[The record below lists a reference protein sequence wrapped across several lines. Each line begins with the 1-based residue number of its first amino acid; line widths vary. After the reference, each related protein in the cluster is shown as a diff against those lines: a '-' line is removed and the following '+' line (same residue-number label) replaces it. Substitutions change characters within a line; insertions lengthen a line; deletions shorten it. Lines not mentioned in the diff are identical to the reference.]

1 MKRHPALKDFQILA
15 RDTLNGSYIIL
26 QIGNIKI
33 MCVYNPPSQPEEID
47 IWLEEIITKCN
58 ANTLDDIIILG
69 DFNARCREWG
79 DHSAN
84 AKGRLLKRWAESNGL
99 ERVDTGPDPT
109 YVTTTGTS
117 IVDHVF
123 TNFAGVT
130 GLTSSPVTN
139 VAGHRP
145 IIGQIPLSA
154 RQDLPQILY
163 ERIKQENLKDQDF
176 RDRLHS
182 RMTSSIIP
190 FRIRLRRFMEN
201 DAHLLLDSGTK
212 QLIIDEFDTLFTEC
226 TVWGFEE

>member
-1 MKRHPALKDFQILA
+1 M
-15 RDTLNGSYIIL
+15 
-26 QIGNIKI
+26 
-33 MCVYNPPSQPEEID
+33 
-47 IWLEEIITKCN
+47 
-58 ANTLDDIIILG
+58 
-69 DFNARCREWG
+69 
-79 DHSAN
+79 
-84 AKGRLLKRWAESNGL
+84 
-99 ERVDTGPDPT
+99 
-109 YVTTTGTS
+109 
-117 IVDHVF
+117 
-123 TNFAGVT
+123 T

-176 RDRLHS
+176 RDRLNS

-226 TVWGFEE
+226 IVKPTKEILGVKMAGKKQISHEELSSPDLIILEAALATGTDLISNAEIYKKATLELQRLKNIKFDLFSDEMSSMKVNDMI

>member
-58 ANTLDDIIILG
+58 ANTLDDVIILG

-109 YVTTTGTS
+109 YVHLNRRS
-117 IVDHVF
+117 CLHKFRWSDWP
-123 TNFAGVT
+123 N
-130 GLTSSPVTN
+130 LKPCNQRRWSSPNYWPNSTFCKTRSSTN
-139 VAGHRP
+139 TLRKNQTREPEGS
-145 IIGQIPLSA
+145 GLS
-154 RQDLPQILY
+154 
-163 ERIKQENLKDQDF
+163 
-176 RDRLHS
+176 
-182 RMTSSIIP
+182 
-190 FRIRLRRFMEN
+190 
-201 DAHLLLDSGTK
+201 
-212 QLIIDEFDTLFTEC
+212 
-226 TVWGFEE
+226 